1 MHNEARKCPVCGK
14 PVLSVEGKC
23 RHCGAAIENSGEPD
37 GSVERGHTIVLCQS
51 EKSSFQEALD
61 YAKDFCAKHRVLIGV
76 GEMALGAALITWGL
90 QTGHIQLGK
99 DVVASRFSEGGLL
112 GGTAGA
118 GIGALAGNLIGAI
131 GIVPF
136 GGIAIP
142 AIAMISGGA
151 AIFGAFGYS
160 IGDIAAKFSAH
171 TGGFDDLLLGAS
183 ALTVGV
189 ALLLD
194 GARRIAKDD
203 FIRELASKFVD
214 GVVYL
219 TRRAAEGTVSTW
231 DEVRSILKHP
241 VVSKATFATT
251 AGVGML
257 YGASVGGGIA
267 ASSVTVLGSHALGA
281 AALSFGLV
289 SAPLWPVFAGGAV
302 GLALV
307 AGSRK
312 AIQHYFNQDGPR

>member
-1 MHNEARKCPVCGK
+1 MHNEPRKCPVCGE

-51 EKSSFQEALD
+51 EKRSFQEVLD

-76 GEMALGAALITWGL
+76 GEMALGAALIAWGL
-90 QTGHIQLGK
+90 QAGHIQLGK

-112 GGTAGA
+112 GGAAGA

-142 AIAMISGGA
+142 AIAMVAGGA
-151 AIFGAFGYS
+151 AIFSAFGYAA
-160 IGDIAAKFSAH
+160 GDIASKFSSH
-171 TGGFDDLLLGAS
+171 VGGFDDFLLGAS
-183 ALTVGV
+183 VLTVGV

-203 FIRELASKFVD
+203 LVRELASEFVD

-219 TRRAAEGTVSTW
+219 TRTAAEDTARTLH
-231 DEVRSILKHP
+231 EVRDLLKQP
-241 VVSKATFATT
+241 AVGNMAYAATT
-251 AGVGML
+251 GTAML
-257 YGASVGGGIA
+257 YGGTVGASIA
-267 ASSVTVLGSHALGA
+267 TSSVTVLGSHALGS
-281 AALSFGLV
+281 AALSLGLV
-289 SAPLWPVFAGGAV
+289 SAPLLPVFAGAAV
-302 GLALV
+302 GMATVVGTKKL
-307 AGSRK
+307 
-312 AIQHYFNQDGPR
+312 IDYFRNQDG